1 MSTALAARGVPSGR
15 GVVVEDTE
23 LAAAPPVTTDSQA
36 GSLPPA
42 APAVAA
48 KGAGE
53 YTAGRGDGATA
64 GLEVDTAARAAVGAG
79 PTGRGEVAWGGG
91 GQWCSKGR
99 KGGREVEEAGG
110 VLRLQSQTPA
120 CAPRLLHVIQ

>member
-1 MSTALAARGVPSGR
+1 MAARGVPSGR

-53 YTAGRGDGATA
+53 HTAGRGDGAMA
-64 GLEVDTAARAAVGAG
+64 GPEVDTAARAGVGAG

-91 GQWCSKGR
+91 GSGAV
-99 KGGREVEEAGG
+99 KGGRVGG
-110 VLRLQSQTPA
+110 RLRRRGA
-120 CAPRLLHVIQ
+120 C